1 MNEIQLNAI
10 EVAYELPKITAELA
24 PLRESVAQIV
34 KQYQGFVVGEDDVD
48 AAKKIVTQLN
58 KTAKSMSDKR
68 IEIVR
73 TVKTP
78 IDAFEN
84 DIKLLTKEIET
95 VAAQIK
101 AQTDDYET
109 KRKQAKKQLIVTSE
123 PWLPYMNFDEAWL
136 NKTVAIETVFDDLAK
151 QRTTHD
157 SNELLIKS
165 TCGALGL
172 ESIKYVDMLD
182 SKVDITTIIAQIKND
197 DDVRK
202 RYANKPAE
210 TPQTPVAAPSAPITP
225 QDTSDTDTYT
235 MTLRFTTTKTKL
247 KMLRQ
252 FVDANE
258 IKYEKVE

>member
-1 MNEIQLNAI
+1 MNDIQLNAI
-10 EVAYELPKITAELA
+10 EVAYELPQITAELA

-58 KTAKSMSDKR
+58 KTAKSLSDKR
-68 IEIVR
+68 IEIAR
-73 TVKTP
+73 TVKAP
-78 IDAFEN
+78 IDAFE
-84 DIKLLTKEIET
+84 DDLKALTEEIKRVSE
-95 VAAQIK
+95 QIK
-101 AQTDDYET
+101 TQTDDYEA
-109 KRKQAKKQLIVTSE
+109 KRKHAKKQLILQNDA
-123 PWLPYMNFDEAWL
+123 WLPYMNFDETWL
-136 NKTVAIETVFDDLAK
+136 NKTAAIETILDDLAK

-172 ESIKYVDMLD
+172 ESVKYVDMLD
-182 SKVDITTIIAQIKND
+182 GKVDINAIIAQIKND

-202 RYANKPAE
+202 RYANKPVE
-210 TPQTPVAAPSAPITP
+210 TPQTPTAAPGAPITP
-225 QDTSDTDTYT
+225 QDTADTDVYT